1 MEVQGRLELGNSMQG
16 KVIVDGVK
24 LYEFE
29 NGVVIHFGNIK
40 GFSAP
45 DKSSLMKMLNDF
57 TEKAKEAINQN
68 C

>member
-29 NGVVIHFGNIK
+29 NGVVIHFGNIR
-40 GFSAP
+40 GF
-45 DKSSLMKMLNDF
+45 LLLI
-57 TEKAKEAINQN
+57 KAL
-68 C
+68 